1 MEESKYKASI
11 QLLKRKITELE
22 NERKQMK
29 RDYADLLKKYI
40 NQNDELLRLKIE
52 LSEEG
57 YYDNIRSKQGN

>member
-11 QLLKRKITELE
+11 QLLKRRITELE
-22 NERKQMK
+22 NEKKQF
-29 RDYADLLKKYI
+29 KKEY
-40 NQNDELLRLKIE
+40 DELLKRYTNQNNELLRAKIE

>member
-11 QLLKRKITELE
+11 QLLKKQITELE
-22 NERKQMK
+22 NEKKQMRK
-29 RDYADLLKKYI
+29 DYAELLKRYT

-57 YYDNIRSKQGN
+57 YYDNIRSKQRN